1 MGVGVDVM
9 SRRRGCGGCRAA
21 PRQKCARGE
30 NEHEGCEERGT
41 KKKESE
47 KFPGPAVAGFN
58 TVPHTSGSLG
68 AVSVRRLSVCLSEA
82 GVDGGGQ
89 QLNSPTQRTRSLI
102 CPPFPVF
109 LAPAQ
114 RNAGQAEPQRSAAVQ
129 IWGK

>member
-1 MGVGVDVM
+1 MGGAERHRGKNVQEGRTSTKDVKKE
-9 SRRRGCGGCRAA
+9 
-21 PRQKCARGE
+21 RQ
-30 NEHEGCEERGT
+30 

-47 KFPGPAVAGFN
+47 KFPGPAVAGSN
-58 TVPHTSGSLG
+58 TVPHNSGSLG
-68 AVSVRRLSVCLSEA
+68 TVSVRRLSVCLSEA

-89 QLNSPTQRTRSLI
+89 QLGSPTQRTRSLI